1 FDEEVSEVHV
11 VSERSDGVAGVD
23 AGTELPEAA
32 VADIRPHGTGRG
44 AVRGED
50 LDDTARG
57 VAIER
62 GEGSTEH
69 LDPLRGVQVELRDLS
84 LAVGPGLRYAVL
96 VDAYAADAECRVCPD
111 TADGDLLVL
120 RVVVAIAREEPRHE
134 ADVIG
139 EIDPERILAQ
149 R

>member
-1 FDEEVSEVHV
+1 CQLAAGRELVVHLAVEGLVAGARVRPVAFDEEVSEVHV

-69 LDPLRGVQVELRDLS
+69 LDPLRGVQVELRD
-84 LAVGPGLRYAVL
+84 
-96 VDAYAADAECRVCPD
+96 
-111 TADGDLLVL
+111 
-120 RVVVAIAREEPRHE
+120 
-134 ADVIG
+134 
-139 EIDPERILAQ
+139 
-149 R
+149 